1 MNTHHHKKSKSGKTR
16 SRFSIRSE
24 EVQIFKIYIYLN
36 RYIKTLDQL
45 YLEETYR
52 DEQKRPKTH
61 FFCLS
66 SFLFLRILHFATL
79 FEQAAQG
86 TVCFNKNRKL
96 TNYFELIE
104 KYMLLYILFV
114 FIRNFFF
121 EKLCVE
127 SVIEL
132 RFDILFTRGPKVMKY
147 FSKCEKNK
155 ILSYCIF
162 VFLHNW

>member
-61 FFCLS
+61 FFVFQVYSLS
-66 SFLFLRILHFATL
+66 LYTYFILLHYLNKQHKVLSAL
-79 FEQAAQG
+79 I
-86 TVCFNKNRKL
+86 KNRKL

-104 KYMLLYILFV
+104 KYMLLYTLFV
-114 FIRNFFF
+114 FIRNFF
-121 EKLCVE
+121 EKSQVQF
-127 SVIEL
+127 L
-132 RFDILFTRGPKVMKY
+132 RV
-147 FSKCEKNK
+147 
-155 ILSYCIF
+155 
-162 VFLHNW
+162 

>member
-1 MNTHHHKKSKSGKTR
+1 MNR
-16 SRFSIRSE
+16 
-24 EVQIFKIYIYLN
+24 
-36 RYIKTLDQL
+36 
-45 YLEETYR
+45 R
-52 DEQKRPKTH
+52 DLRH
-61 FFCLS
+61 IFCLS
-66 SFLFLRILHFATL
+66 SLFSFSVYLLHFATL

>member
-1 MNTHHHKKSKSGKTR
+1 MVLNTHHHKKSKSGKTR

-114 FIRNFFF
+114 FIRNFFW
-121 EKLCVE
+121 K
-127 SVIEL
+127 
-132 RFDILFTRGPKVMKY
+132 KVNFCY
-147 FSKCEKNK
+147 VLNP
-155 ILSYCIF
+155 
-162 VFLHNW
+162 

>member
-1 MNTHHHKKSKSGKTR
+1 MVLNTHHHKKSKSGKTR

-114 FIRNFFF
+114 FIRNFFW
-121 EKLCVE
+121 K
-127 SVIEL
+127 
-132 RFDILFTRGPKVMKY
+132 KVNFAMFAPIQIWTCWIRNWTQIWHFIYKG
-147 FSKCEKNK
+147 SQ
-155 ILSYCIF
+155 SYEIF
-162 VFLHNW
+162 QQMWKK

>member
-1 MNTHHHKKSKSGKTR
+1 MVLNTHHHKKSKSGKTR

-114 FIRNFFF
+114 FIRNFFWKAICWIRNWTQIWHF
-121 EKLCVE
+121 IYKG
-127 SVIEL
+127 SQ
-132 RFDILFTRGPKVMKY
+132 
-147 FSKCEKNK
+147 
-155 ILSYCIF
+155 SYEIF
-162 VFLHNW
+162 QQMWKK